1 VRPSLTFWLAIL
13 GIIAL
18 LYAIWPRIG
27 SGHEHARPT
36 AVLVDING
44 GIKSALDEYKMDTGH
59 YPGSLQD
66 LVQKNSDAT
75 NWHGPYFDP
84 PRLPIDPWG
93 EVYVYTY
100 PGRHNTNAYDLVS
113 AGPDGRLGTEDDIG
127 NWTK

>member
-1 VRPSLTFWLAIL
+1 VRAAITLCLAIL

-18 LYAIWPRIG
+18 LYAIGPRIG
-27 SGHEHARPT
+27 GESHARPT
-36 AVLVDING
+36 AAQADIYG
-44 GIKSALDEYKMDTGH
+44 GIKSALDQYKVDNGH

-66 LVQKNSDAT
+66 MVQKTAGAT
-75 NWHGPYFDP
+75 NWRGPYFDP
-84 PRLPIDPWG
+84 PRAPIDPWG
-93 EVYVYTY
+93 NGYIYSY

>member
-1 VRPSLTFWLAIL
+1 VRPLLTFWLAIL
-13 GIIAL
+13 GTIAL
-18 LYAIWPRIG
+18 LYAIGPRIG
-27 SGHEHARPT
+27 GKSHSRTTPAL
-36 AVLVDING
+36 ADING
-44 GIKSALDEYKMDTGH
+44 GIRSALNQYKVDTGH

-66 LVQKNSDAT
+66 LVQKTSDAT

-93 EVYVYTY
+93 DIYVCTY